1 MKVVAFLSEPFYQ
14 VDSGY
19 ASLKSSYNFIE
30 ACFEYPTEII
40 VASGIANGHCE
51 SSSVVISDDNFLEVP
66 FYSSFADFIKKS
78 LFKPSFLYNYIKSCN
93 RIIENNPEA
102 LLWVRNPSIGCV
114 IFSLCAIKKKRKI
127 YNHMCANA
135 MNAWKNDKY
144 KGAKSIFAF
153 LAAKVLDHLVKKVC
167 ISDYTINL
175 CTGSELHNYCLKLN
189 SRSYQLI
196 DSTAVLSENFYPNN
210 DISNKIRYLFIGRV
224 QKDKGIDRLLTDF
237 SSINISKDATLA
249 VIGDGELLPF
259 LKNKYSEHNN
269 ISFHGSVDNKVL
281 SKYLSEADV
290 VVVPSNNAYEG
301 FPRVILEAW
310 SFGLPVIVSNVGG
323 VSAFVKDEFNGI
335 LFDFE
340 DKQALIN
347 ALVEIS
353 DTNKYI
359 KLQHGALETRHI
371 ASMTYWVDQFKKI
384 RTEA

>member
-1 MKVVAFLSEPFYQ
+1 MKVVAFLSEPFYK
-14 VDSGY
+14 VESGY
-19 ASLKSSYNFIE
+19 ASSKSSYNFIE
-30 ACFEYPTEII
+30 ACFEYPTEIM
-40 VASGIANGHCE
+40 VASGIANGDCV
-51 SSSVVISDDNFLEVP
+51 SSSVVIGCDNFLEVP
-66 FYSSFADFIKKS
+66 FYSSFVDFIKKS
-78 LFKPSFLYNYIKSCN
+78 LFKPTFFYNYIKSCN
-93 RIIENNPEA
+93 HIIENNPEA

-144 KGAKSIFAF
+144 KGAKIIFAW
-153 LAAKVLDHLVKKVC
+153 LSAKVLEHFIKKVC
-167 ISDYTINL
+167 MSDYTVNL
-175 CTGSELHNYCLKLN
+175 CTGSELHNYCLNLN

-196 DSTAVLSENFYPNN
+196 DSTALLSESFYPNN
-210 DISNKIRYLFIGRV
+210 DISSKIRFLFIGRV
-224 QKDKGIDRLLTDF
+224 QKDKGIDRLLADF
-237 SSINISKDATLA
+237 SIINIQKDATLT
-249 VIGDGELLPF
+249 VIGDGELLPS
-259 LKNKYSEHNN
+259 LKNKYTEHNN

-323 VSAFVKDEFNGI
+323 VTAFVKDEFNGI

-340 DKQALIN
+340 DKQGLIN
-347 ALVEIS
+347 ALGEIS
-353 DTNKYI
+353 DTDKYM
-359 KLQHGALETRHI
+359 KLQHGALESRYV
-371 ASMTYWVDQFKKI
+371 ASMMYWVDIFKKI